1 MATFE
6 CQDEFKNNSLCICV
20 NGVQARASLLLHHKL
35 LLLLLLQVLLLLQ
48 EVLQALLL
56 LHLDGRRRQRELLLQ
71 MLLLL
76 LPCRR
81 RRHHHRRVR
90 RFRRGLHGLH
100 TVAPRFTAT
109 ISCRPLTLAPTAS
122 LNIHGQLLQ
131 VTSPLPRMSDDPI
144 AGRKFWPGFAASP
157 SFAAP
162 GVFHT
167 FIHSRRRRRHG
178 H

>member
-48 EVLQALLL
+48 EVFQALLL

-81 RRHHHRRVR
+81 RHRNRRVR

-131 VTSPLPRMSDDPI
+131 VTSPLPRMTDDPI